1 MITLLVLS
9 AIIFA
14 AAQLLPGNVGRSVLG
29 PYATEEAVAAY
40 NHEHGTDRPAV
51 VQYVAWLGGIV
62 QGDLGTSL
70 APPEPPVW
78 DVIEPALINS
88 MKLAVYAFLIVV
100 PFGSWAESS
109 PA

>member
-1 MITLLVLS
+1 LITLLVLS

-51 VQYVAWLGGIV
+51 VQYVDWLGNR
-62 QGDLGTSL
+62 SRRPRYL
-70 APPEPPVW
+70 AR
-78 DVIEPALINS
+78 A
-88 MKLAVYAFLIVV
+88 A
-100 PFGSWAESS
+100 
-109 PA
+109 